1 MPVYKYPRP
10 SVTVDAVV
18 LYVKENLTRILLIQ
32 RKKEPFKDL
41 WALPGGFVEMDET
54 LEQSVARELKEETG
68 LDLVKFHQVGAF
80 GQPDRDTRDRVISN
94 AFYTVI
100 DHEAIAVAADDAKD
114 AKWFDT
120 DQLPSLAFDHQEIIR
135 QALQRAFAK

>member
-1 MPVYKYPRP
+1 MPVYEYPRP

-18 LYVKENLTRILLIQ
+18 LYLKDNQTRILLIQ
-32 RKKEPFKDL
+32 RKKDPFKDL

-80 GQPDRDTRDRVISN
+80 GQPDRDPRDRVISI
-94 AFYTVI
+94 AYYTVI

-114 AKWFDT
+114 AKWFDV

-135 QALQRAFAK
+135 QTLQRAFTK

>member
-68 LDLVKFHQVGAF
+68 LDLKSFHQVGAF
-80 GQPDRDTRDRVISN
+80 GQPDRDPRDRVISI

-114 AKWFDT
+114 ARWFDT
-120 DQLPSLAFDHQEIIR
+120 DQLPLLAFDHQEIIR